1 MFVRVVR
8 NRIFETKRGCLHNG
22 VGVGGDVGKFKTNL
36 RVRRRGVC
44 HCTNTHGAFK
54 CSELLHGVLRRAD
67 DDCSCAIGGCTNV
80 EKTKRIGNDRRAGKV
95 IEGELFAETRIGV
108 GNASLGVLDL
118 HHGEVFDGV
127 AEHVDATA
135 RIQRKERR
143 VSCAEQ
149 VETLPIGIFLALAT
163 NRSEETLRRGVSANH
178 HCDIGK
184 ARKDLRAC

>member
-1 MFVRVVR
+1 M
-8 NRIFETKRGCLHNG
+8 HNSI
-22 VGVGGDVGKFKTNL
+22 GVGGDVGKFKTNL

-44 HCTNTHGAFK
+44 HRTNTHGAFK
-54 CSELLHGVLRRAD
+54 RSELLHGVLGRAD

-80 EKTKRIGNDRRAGKV
+80 EKTQRIRNDRRSGEIVKR
-95 IEGELFAETRIGV
+95 ELFAETRIGV

-135 RIQRKERR
+135 SVQRKERG
-143 VSCAEQ
+143 VGCAEE

-163 NRSEETLRRGVSANH
+163 NWSKETLRRGVSTDD

-184 ARKDLRAC
+184 AGKDLRAC